1 MDWCVIGQGRTVIHE
16 LVQLKPSFTRSAGV
30 DGVEHGCF
38 AGRVEAEANSD
49 GGGDT
54 E

>member
-1 MDWCVIGQGRTVIHE
+1 MSAFNSNRRS
-16 LVQLKPSFTRSAGV
+16 LVAQGV
-30 DGVEHGCF
+30 DGVEQGRF